1 MISKRREIM
10 QKNNQECEKIIRT
23 YAGAVYRLAYSY
35 SRNRTDADDIFQE
48 VFFRYLKK
56 QPKFKNTEHAK
67 AWFLRVT
74 ANCAKSFLT
83 SAWKR
88 HTQSLEQDM
97 IFEQPEENHLDEAL
111 RQLPMKYREVI
122 HLYYYEG
129 YQTDEIAKILKRKPS
144 TVRTQLTRAREYLAK
159 ILKEEN

>member
-1 MISKRREIM
+1 MRNYH
-10 QKNNQECEKIIRT
+10 KNQNQEQERIIRT
-23 YAGAVYRLAYSY
+23 YADAVYRLAYSY
-35 SRNRTDADDIFQE
+35 SRNKADADDIFQE

-56 QPKFKNTEHAK
+56 QPEFESLEHAK

-83 SAWKR
+83 SAWRR
-88 HTQSLEQDM
+88 HTQPLEQD
-97 IFEQPEENHLDEAL
+97 ILFEQPEENQLDGAL
-111 RQLPMKYREVI
+111 RQLPVKYREVI

-144 TVRTQLTRAREYLAK
+144 TVRTQLTRARESLAK